1 MPSRVTLTGLTFG
14 TVDKAAFA
22 CSILRVKSEVLDENE
37 LVADAEVEL
46 VAVVAEPNELV
57 AGLAVN
63 EEPDVPDLKV
73 EVVVEL
79 NDELVVALG
88 VKLEVVFVLRV
99 LLKVDGLAVVVVLVL
114 AEDNELTE
122 DKVLAGL
129 VPDKVDVAVTLE
141 DRVWVELKVLLG
153 AVAPND
159 EFVAE
164 AVRNGLVPNEVL
176 FKVEPVVKLEP
187 VAVFKVELD

>member
-1 MPSRVTLTGLTFG
+1 M
-14 TVDKAAFA
+14 
-22 CSILRVKSEVLDENE
+22 
-37 LVADAEVEL
+37 
-46 VAVVAEPNELV
+46 
-57 AGLAVN
+57 
-63 EEPDVPDLKV
+63 
-73 EVVVEL
+73 
-79 NDELVVALG
+79 
-88 VKLEVVFVLRV
+88 
-99 LLKVDGLAVVVVLVL
+99 VLVL

-129 VPDKVDVAVTLE
+129 VPDKVDVAVALE

-159 EFVAE
+159 EVVAE

-176 FKVEPVVKLEP
+176 FKLEPVVKLEP